1 MKVLNSYHQYIN
13 SHYYHESPHPIIT
26 SKNTM
31 SFFWVL
37 MENIEFTHS
46 DEKLYEPHNNSV
58 GLRSSRIIVFIG
70 FLHFQNMDGDLKS
83 F

>member
-1 MKVLNSYHQYIN
+1 
-13 SHYYHESPHPIIT
+13 
-26 SKNTM
+26 
-31 SFFWVL
+31 
-37 MENIEFTHS
+37 MENIEFTQS

-58 GLRSSRIIVFIG
+58 GLRSSRIFVFIG